1 MTGRRD
7 TLRAWLTLLNTSNA
21 IKKSVDGRLR
31 ARFGISIS
39 RFDVMSALQRH
50 PQGLRAGA
58 LSRQLMVTEGNTTQV
73 TAPLI
78 RDGYVQRRPS
88 PLDARGVIFS
98 LTPKGAKLFDTIAAE
113 HKEWIHDAFASHDAH
128 DLVQLRAL
136 LNRLEPE
143 AVGAE
148 PEKEVEA

>member
-21 IKKSVDGRLR
+21 IKKAVDGHLR
-31 ARFGISIS
+31 ARFGLSIS

-78 RDGYVQRRPS
+78 RDGLVERRPS

-98 LTPKGAKLFDTIAAE
+98 LTPKGMALFDTIAAE
-113 HKEWIHDAFASHDAH
+113 HKEWIHDAFASLDAQ
-128 DLVQLRAL
+128 DLATLRAL
-136 LNRLEPE
+136 LNKLDPE
-143 AVGAE
+143 AIGAR
-148 PEKEVEA
+148 PDDEAQA

>member
-78 RDGYVQRRPS
+78 RDGLVERRPS

-98 LTPKGAKLFDTIAAE
+98 LTPKGLKLFDAIAAE
-113 HKEWIHDAFASHDAH
+113 HKEWIHDAFANHDAR
-128 DLVQLRAL
+128 DLAELRAL
-136 LNRLEPE
+136 LNKLEPE
-143 AVGAE
+143 AIGAE
-148 PEKEVEA
+148 RSQEAES

>member
-98 LTPKGAKLFDTIAAE
+98 LTPKGAKLFDDIAAE
-113 HKEWIHDAFASHDAH
+113 HKEWIHDAFAGHDER
-128 DLVQLRAL
+128 DLAQLRAL
-136 LNRLEPE
+136 LNKLDPE
-143 AVGAE
+143 VIGSDDI
-148 PEKEVEA
+148 KEADS